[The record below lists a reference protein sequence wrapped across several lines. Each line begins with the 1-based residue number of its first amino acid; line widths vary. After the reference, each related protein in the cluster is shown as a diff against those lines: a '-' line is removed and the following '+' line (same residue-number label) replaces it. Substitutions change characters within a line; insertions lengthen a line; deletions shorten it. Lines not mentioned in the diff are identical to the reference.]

1 MFKLGLRIELALTST
16 SDILIEGV
24 RNVYSKFLE
33 PICFHENK
41 AETQMETFQMKLS
54 SSTITW
60 EGREGLSNV
69 LWAGIRACQSQG
81 WPGGLLTPDI

>member
-1 MFKLGLRIELALTST
+1 MFKLGLRIEIALTST
-16 SDILIEGV
+16 SEILIECV
-24 RNVYSKFLE
+24 RNAYSNFLE
-33 PICFHENK
+33 PICLHENK

-54 SSTITW
+54 SSTIMW

-69 LWAGIRACQSQG
+69 LWAGIRARQSQG